1 MKNDKDNA
9 TLYAELKAERFMTDQ
24 ISLLH
29 EAEDLADGINFML
42 KSIGEF
48 TDADRAYVFETSEN
62 HTSTNTYEWCAAGV
76 TPQIRNL
83 HDIPFESMPKWI
95 EVFLHGENILIED
108 LEAYRESM
116 PLEYELLKVQNV
128 STLIAFP
135 ISVHEKLIG
144 FVGVDNPDME
154 KSSLIHRLLS
164 LLGKYVGTM
173 IKDHKNEQMRLEVVA
188 SKSRLDYQL
197 EMDEILRGAQIGI
210 WTLEM
215 DGVKAPRL
223 HPNPTMCTLLGVS
236 QEMSPEEVYQFW
248 YHRIPPKYV
257 TPVLDY
263 IQKVIH
269 ESYSEI
275 TYPWNHPLLGQIWIR
290 CGGILYPDYQ
300 GNGICIRGYHQD
312 VTRNIENERKYQ
324 NLTAATSQIY
334 HAIYHIDL
342 IQDRI
347 EKLAGANQNYT
358 PTGVVTSATAQLN
371 DILEKMVAPSHH
383 EIMQYFFDLT
393 TVNDRL
399 HGKLF
404 ISREYPSPQGIWRRA
419 TFIVQNRDTDDDVT
433 EILYV
438 TQIIDDYKQKELA
451 YQQELVKAVESANQA
466 NTAKT
471 DFLNRMSHDIRTPL
485 NGILGML
492 DIAQKNET
500 NPKALLECHEKMRT
514 AAFHLKALVNDV
526 LDMQRMETDRFFLE
540 QIPFDIREIL
550 DNCWSMLE
558 AQASRLDITLEK
570 IKPGSLKYPYLIGSP
585 LHIRQ
590 IFMNLLSNAIKYNK
604 VGGKIDTYAKE
615 ISFDGITVWYE
626 FKIKDS
632 GIGMSEKFV
641 KEELFDI
648 FTQEQ
653 TDARTHYKGSGLG
666 MSIVKQLIK
675 AMHGTIEVKSTF
687 GEGTT
692 FVFQLPFKI
701 SEQSGTKI
709 EEKYSFN
716 AEKAAGKMYTDTQE
730 RESSVSSNGEESA
743 QNNLNGI
750 NILLVEDNDLNME
763 IAEFYLS
770 DRGAMI
776 EKAWNGQEALD
787 KFTSSAPNTYD
798 IILMDI
804 MMPVMDGLETCRKI
818 RTSNHPE
825 GKNIPIIAM
834 TAQVS
839 QECMDK
845 CQLAGMNGH
854 LTKPVTSEKLI
865 KTIMEF
871 TI

>member
-1 MKNDKDNA
+1 MNNDKDNA
-9 TLYAELKAERFMTDQ
+9 TLYAELEAERFMTDQ

-42 KSIGEF
+42 KSLGEF

-154 KSSLIHRLLS
+154 KSNLLHRLLS

-173 IKDHKNEQMRLEVVA
+173 IKDHKNEQMRLEVVV

-248 YHRIPPKYV
+248 YHRLPPKYV

-558 AQASRLDITLEK
+558 AQASRLDITLKK

-604 VGGKIDTYAKE
+604 PGGSISIHAKIIRQVHQNVIYKFIISDT
-615 ISFDGITVWYE
+615 
-626 FKIKDS
+626 
-632 GIGMSEKFV
+632 GIGISPEFQKH
-641 KEELFDI
+641 I
-648 FTQEQ
+648 FEPFAQED
-653 TDARTHYKGSGLG
+653 TGARTIYKGTGLG
-666 MSIVKQLIK
+666 MAIVHRLVQE
-675 AMHGTIEVKSTF
+675 MGGTIQLKSEKNVGSTF
-687 GEGTT
+687 TLI
-692 FVFQLPFKI
+692 LPFTI
-701 SEQSGTKI
+701 DEHQPSAS
-709 EEKYSFN
+709 
-716 AEKAAGKMYTDTQE
+716 AETATDTP
-730 RESSVSSNGEESA
+730 A
-743 QNNLNGI
+743 DLTDLH
-750 NILLVEDNDLNME
+750 ILVVEDNELNLE
-763 IAEFYLS
+763 IAVFSLEAAGLNVSTAINGLEAVRLF
-770 DRGAMI
+770 
-776 EKAWNGQEALD
+776 EKSKPYE
-787 KFTSSAPNTYD
+787 YD

-804 MMPVMDGLETCRKI
+804 MMPVMNGLDAAKAI
-818 RTSNHPE
+818 RGLSRPDATTV
-825 GKNIPIIAM
+825 PIIALS
-834 TAQVS
+834 ANAFAEDIQKS
-839 QECMDK
+839 KNAGINEHLAKPLEMDK
-845 CQLAGMNGH
+845 VLKVIASYC
-854 LTKPVTSEKLI
+854 K
-865 KTIMEF
+865 
-871 TI
+871 

>member
-1 MKNDKDNA
+1 MNNDKDNA
-9 TLYAELKAERFMTDQ
+9 TLYAELEAERFMTDQ

-154 KSSLIHRLLS
+154 KSNLLHRLLS

-248 YHRIPPKYV
+248 YHRLPPKYV

-358 PTGVVTSATAQLN
+358 PTGVVTSATAHLN

-558 AQASRLDITLEK
+558 AQASRLDITLKK

-604 VGGKIDTYAKE
+604 PGGSISVHAKIIRQVHQNVIYKFIISDT
-615 ISFDGITVWYE
+615 
-626 FKIKDS
+626 
-632 GIGMSEKFV
+632 GIGISPEFQKH
-641 KEELFDI
+641 I
-648 FTQEQ
+648 FEPFAQED
-653 TDARTHYKGSGLG
+653 TGARTIYKGTGLG
-666 MSIVKQLIK
+666 MAIVHRLVQE
-675 AMHGTIEVKSTF
+675 MGGTIQLKSEKNVGSTF
-687 GEGTT
+687 TLI
-692 FVFQLPFKI
+692 LPFTI
-701 SEQSGTKI
+701 DEHQPSAS
-709 EEKYSFN
+709 
-716 AEKAAGKMYTDTQE
+716 AETATDTP
-730 RESSVSSNGEESA
+730 A
-743 QNNLNGI
+743 DLTDLH
-750 NILLVEDNDLNME
+750 ILVVEDNELNLE
-763 IAEFYLS
+763 IAVFSLEAAGLNVSTAINGLEAVRLF
-770 DRGAMI
+770 
-776 EKAWNGQEALD
+776 EKSKPYE
-787 KFTSSAPNTYD
+787 YD

-804 MMPVMDGLETCRKI
+804 MMPVMNGLDAAKAI
-818 RTSNHPE
+818 RGLSRPDATTV
-825 GKNIPIIAM
+825 PIIALS
-834 TAQVS
+834 ANAFAEDIQKS
-839 QECMDK
+839 KNAGINEHLAKPLEMDK
-845 CQLAGMNGH
+845 VLKVIASYC
-854 LTKPVTSEKLI
+854 K
-865 KTIMEF
+865 
-871 TI
+871 

>member
-1 MKNDKDNA
+1 MNNDKDNA
-9 TLYAELKAERFMTDQ
+9 TLYAELEAERFMTDQ

-42 KSIGEF
+42 KSLGEF

-154 KSSLIHRLLS
+154 KSNLLHRLLS

-248 YHRIPPKYV
+248 YHRLPPKYV

-558 AQASRLDITLEK
+558 AQASRLDITLKK

-604 VGGKIDTYAKE
+604 PGGSISIHAKIIRQVHQNVIYKFIISDT
-615 ISFDGITVWYE
+615 
-626 FKIKDS
+626 
-632 GIGMSEKFV
+632 GIGISPEFQKH
-641 KEELFDI
+641 I
-648 FTQEQ
+648 FEPFAQED
-653 TDARTHYKGSGLG
+653 TGARTIYKGTGLG
-666 MSIVKQLIK
+666 MAIVHRLVQE
-675 AMHGTIEVKSTF
+675 MGGTIQLKSEKNVGSTF
-687 GEGTT
+687 TLI
-692 FVFQLPFKI
+692 LPFTI
-701 SEQSGTKI
+701 DEHQPSAS
-709 EEKYSFN
+709 
-716 AEKAAGKMYTDTQE
+716 AETATDTP
-730 RESSVSSNGEESA
+730 A
-743 QNNLNGI
+743 DLTDLH
-750 NILLVEDNDLNME
+750 ILVVEDNELNLE
-763 IAEFYLS
+763 IAVFSLEAAGLNISTAINGLEAVRLF
-770 DRGAMI
+770 
-776 EKAWNGQEALD
+776 EKSKPYE
-787 KFTSSAPNTYD
+787 YD

-804 MMPVMDGLETCRKI
+804 MMPVMNGLDAAKAI
-818 RTSNHPE
+818 RGLSRPDAPTV
-825 GKNIPIIAM
+825 PIIALS
-834 TAQVS
+834 ANAFAEDIQKS
-839 QECMDK
+839 KNAGINEHLAKPLEMDK
-845 CQLAGMNGH
+845 VLKVIASYC
-854 LTKPVTSEKLI
+854 K
-865 KTIMEF
+865 
-871 TI
+871 

>member
-1 MKNDKDNA
+1 MNNDKDNA

-42 KSIGEF
+42 KSLGEF

-154 KSSLIHRLLS
+154 KSNLLHRLLS

-210 WTLEM
+210 WTLEL
-215 DGVKAPRL
+215 DGDKTPLL

-248 YHRIPPKYV
+248 YHRIPPKYI

-500 NPKALLECHEKMRT
+500 NPKALLKCHEKMRT

-558 AQASRLDITLEK
+558 AQASRLDITLKK
-570 IKPGSLKYPYLIGSP
+570 IKPDSLKYPYLIGSP

-604 VGGKIDTYAKE
+604 PGGSISVHAKIIRQVHQNVIYKFIISDT
-615 ISFDGITVWYE
+615 
-626 FKIKDS
+626 
-632 GIGMSEKFV
+632 GIGISPEFQKH
-641 KEELFDI
+641 I
-648 FTQEQ
+648 FEPFAQED
-653 TDARTHYKGSGLG
+653 TGARTIYKGTGLG
-666 MSIVKQLIK
+666 MAIVHRLVQE
-675 AMHGTIEVKSTF
+675 MGGTIQLKSEKNVGSTF
-687 GEGTT
+687 TLI
-692 FVFQLPFKI
+692 LPFTI
-701 SEQSGTKI
+701 DEHQPSAS
-709 EEKYSFN
+709 
-716 AEKAAGKMYTDTQE
+716 AEIATDTP
-730 RESSVSSNGEESA
+730 A
-743 QNNLNGI
+743 DLTDLH
-750 NILLVEDNDLNME
+750 ILVVEDNELNLE
-763 IAEFYLS
+763 IAVFSLEAAGLNVSTAINGLEAVRLF
-770 DRGAMI
+770 
-776 EKAWNGQEALD
+776 EKSKPYE
-787 KFTSSAPNTYD
+787 YD

-804 MMPVMDGLETCRKI
+804 MMPVMNGLDAAKAI
-818 RTSNHPE
+818 RGLSRPDATTV
-825 GKNIPIIAM
+825 PIIALS
-834 TAQVS
+834 ANAFAEDIQKS
-839 QECMDK
+839 KNAGINEHLAKPLEMDK
-845 CQLAGMNGH
+845 VLKVIASYC
-854 LTKPVTSEKLI
+854 K
-865 KTIMEF
+865 
-871 TI
+871 

>member
-1 MKNDKDNA
+1 MNNDKDNA
-9 TLYAELKAERFMTDQ
+9 TLYAELEAERFMTDQ

-42 KSIGEF
+42 KSLGEF

-154 KSSLIHRLLS
+154 KSNLLHRLLS

-248 YHRIPPKYV
+248 YHRIPPKYI

-312 VTRNIENERKYQ
+312 VTRNIENKRKYQ

-558 AQASRLDITLEK
+558 AQASRLDITLKK

-604 VGGKIDTYAKE
+604 PGGSISIHAKIIRQVHQNVIYKFIISDT
-615 ISFDGITVWYE
+615 
-626 FKIKDS
+626 
-632 GIGMSEKFV
+632 GIGISPEFQKH
-641 KEELFDI
+641 I
-648 FTQEQ
+648 FEPFAQED
-653 TDARTHYKGSGLG
+653 TGARTIYKGTGLG
-666 MSIVKQLIK
+666 MAIVHRLVQE
-675 AMHGTIEVKSTF
+675 MGGTIQLKSEKNVGSTF
-687 GEGTT
+687 TLI
-692 FVFQLPFKI
+692 LPFTI
-701 SEQSGTKI
+701 DEHQPSAS
-709 EEKYSFN
+709 
-716 AEKAAGKMYTDTQE
+716 AETDTDTP
-730 RESSVSSNGEESA
+730 A
-743 QNNLNGI
+743 DLTDLH
-750 NILLVEDNDLNME
+750 ILVVEDNELNLE
-763 IAEFYLS
+763 IAVFSLEAAGLNVSTAINGLEAVRLF
-770 DRGAMI
+770 
-776 EKAWNGQEALD
+776 EKSKPYE
-787 KFTSSAPNTYD
+787 YD

-804 MMPVMDGLETCRKI
+804 MMPVMNGLDAAKAI
-818 RTSNHPE
+818 RGLSRPDATTV
-825 GKNIPIIAM
+825 PIIALS
-834 TAQVS
+834 ANAFAEDIQKS
-839 QECMDK
+839 KNAGINEHLAKPLEMDK
-845 CQLAGMNGH
+845 MLKVIASYC
-854 LTKPVTSEKLI
+854 K
-865 KTIMEF
+865 
-871 TI
+871 

>member
-1 MKNDKDNA
+1 MNNDKDNA
-9 TLYAELKAERFMTDQ
+9 TLYAELEAERFMTDQ

-42 KSIGEF
+42 KSLGEF

-154 KSSLIHRLLS
+154 KSNLLHRLLS

-248 YHRIPPKYV
+248 YHRLPPKYV

-371 DILEKMVAPSHH
+371 DILEKLVAPSHH

-451 YQQELVKAVESANQA
+451 YQQELVKAVKSANQA

-604 VGGKIDTYAKE
+604 PGGSISIHAKIIRQVHQNVIYKFIISDT
-615 ISFDGITVWYE
+615 
-626 FKIKDS
+626 
-632 GIGMSEKFV
+632 GIGISPEFQKH
-641 KEELFDI
+641 I
-648 FTQEQ
+648 FEPFAQED
-653 TDARTHYKGSGLG
+653 TGARTIYKGTGLG
-666 MSIVKQLIK
+666 MAIVHRLVQE
-675 AMHGTIEVKSTF
+675 MGGTIQLKSEKNVGSTF
-687 GEGTT
+687 TLI
-692 FVFQLPFKI
+692 LPFTI
-701 SEQSGTKI
+701 DEHQPSAS
-709 EEKYSFN
+709 
-716 AEKAAGKMYTDTQE
+716 AETATDTP
-730 RESSVSSNGEESA
+730 A
-743 QNNLNGI
+743 DLTDLH
-750 NILLVEDNDLNME
+750 ILVVEDNELNLE
-763 IAEFYLS
+763 IAVFSLEAAGLNISTAINGLEAVRLF
-770 DRGAMI
+770 
-776 EKAWNGQEALD
+776 EKSKPYE
-787 KFTSSAPNTYD
+787 YD

-804 MMPVMDGLETCRKI
+804 MMPVMNGLDAAKAI
-818 RTSNHPE
+818 RGLSRPDATTV
-825 GKNIPIIAM
+825 PIIALS
-834 TAQVS
+834 ANAFAEDIQKS
-839 QECMDK
+839 KNAGINEHLAKPLEMDK
-845 CQLAGMNGH
+845 VLKVIASYC
-854 LTKPVTSEKLI
+854 K
-865 KTIMEF
+865 
-871 TI
+871 

>member
-1 MKNDKDNA
+1 MNNDKDNA
-9 TLYAELKAERFMTDQ
+9 TLYAELEAERFMTDQ

-42 KSIGEF
+42 KSLGEF

-154 KSSLIHRLLS
+154 KSNLLHRLLS

-248 YHRIPPKYV
+248 YHRLPPKYV

-371 DILEKMVAPSHH
+371 DILEKLVAPSHH

-451 YQQELVKAVESANQA
+451 YQQELVKAVKSANQA

-558 AQASRLDITLEK
+558 AQASRLDITLKK

-604 VGGKIDTYAKE
+604 PGGSISVHAKIIRQVHQNVIYKFIISDT
-615 ISFDGITVWYE
+615 
-626 FKIKDS
+626 
-632 GIGMSEKFV
+632 GIGISPEFQKH
-641 KEELFDI
+641 I
-648 FTQEQ
+648 FEPFAQED
-653 TDARTHYKGSGLG
+653 TGARTIYKGTGLG
-666 MSIVKQLIK
+666 MAIVHRLVQE
-675 AMHGTIEVKSTF
+675 MGGTIQLKSEKNVGSTF
-687 GEGTT
+687 TLI
-692 FVFQLPFKI
+692 LPFTI
-701 SEQSGTKI
+701 DEHQPSAS
-709 EEKYSFN
+709 
-716 AEKAAGKMYTDTQE
+716 AETATDTP
-730 RESSVSSNGEESA
+730 A
-743 QNNLNGI
+743 DLTDLH
-750 NILLVEDNDLNME
+750 ILVVEDNELNLE
-763 IAEFYLS
+763 IAVFSLEAAGLNISTAINGLEAVRLF
-770 DRGAMI
+770 
-776 EKAWNGQEALD
+776 EKSKPYE
-787 KFTSSAPNTYD
+787 YD

-804 MMPVMDGLETCRKI
+804 MMPVMNGLDAAKAI
-818 RTSNHPE
+818 RGLSRPDAPTV
-825 GKNIPIIAM
+825 PIIALS
-834 TAQVS
+834 ANAFAEDIQKS
-839 QECMDK
+839 KNAGINEHLAKPLEMDK
-845 CQLAGMNGH
+845 VLKVIASYC
-854 LTKPVTSEKLI
+854 K
-865 KTIMEF
+865 
-871 TI
+871 

>member
-1 MKNDKDNA
+1 MNNDKDNA

-42 KSIGEF
+42 KSLGEF

-154 KSSLIHRLLS
+154 KSNLLHRLLS

-210 WTLEM
+210 WTLEL
-215 DGVKAPRL
+215 DGDKTPLL

-248 YHRIPPKYV
+248 YHRLPPKYV

-558 AQASRLDITLEK
+558 AQASRLDITLKK

-604 VGGKIDTYAKE
+604 PGGSISVHAKIIRQVHQNVIYKFIISDT
-615 ISFDGITVWYE
+615 
-626 FKIKDS
+626 
-632 GIGMSEKFV
+632 GIGISPEFQKH
-641 KEELFDI
+641 I
-648 FTQEQ
+648 FEPFAQED
-653 TDARTHYKGSGLG
+653 TGARTIYKGTGLG
-666 MSIVKQLIK
+666 MAIVHRLVQE
-675 AMHGTIEVKSTF
+675 MGGTIQLKSEKNVGSTF
-687 GEGTT
+687 TLI
-692 FVFQLPFKI
+692 LPFTI
-701 SEQSGTKI
+701 DEHQPSAS
-709 EEKYSFN
+709 
-716 AEKAAGKMYTDTQE
+716 AETATDTP
-730 RESSVSSNGEESA
+730 A
-743 QNNLNGI
+743 DLTDLH
-750 NILLVEDNDLNME
+750 ILVVEDNELNLE
-763 IAEFYLS
+763 IAVFSLETAGLNVSTAINGLEAVRLF
-770 DRGAMI
+770 
-776 EKAWNGQEALD
+776 EKSKPYE
-787 KFTSSAPNTYD
+787 YD

-804 MMPVMDGLETCRKI
+804 MMPVMNGLDTAKAI
-818 RTSNHPE
+818 RGLSRPDAPTV
-825 GKNIPIIAM
+825 PIIALS
-834 TAQVS
+834 ANAFAEDIQKS
-839 QECMDK
+839 KNAGINEHLAKPLEMDK
-845 CQLAGMNGH
+845 VLKVIASYC
-854 LTKPVTSEKLI
+854 K
-865 KTIMEF
+865 
-871 TI
+871 

>member
-1 MKNDKDNA
+1 MNNDKDNA
-9 TLYAELKAERFMTDQ
+9 TLYAELEAERFMTDQ

-42 KSIGEF
+42 KSLGEF

-154 KSSLIHRLLS
+154 KSNLLHRLLS

-500 NPKALLECHEKMRT
+500 NPKALLECHKKMRT

-558 AQASRLDITLEK
+558 AQASRLDITLKK

-604 VGGKIDTYAKE
+604 PGGSISVHAKIIRQVHQNVIYKFIISDT
-615 ISFDGITVWYE
+615 
-626 FKIKDS
+626 
-632 GIGMSEKFV
+632 GIGISPEFQKH
-641 KEELFDI
+641 I
-648 FTQEQ
+648 FEPFAQED
-653 TDARTHYKGSGLG
+653 TGARTIYKGTGLG
-666 MSIVKQLIK
+666 MAIVHRLVQE
-675 AMHGTIEVKSTF
+675 MGGTIQLKSEKNVGSTF
-687 GEGTT
+687 TLI
-692 FVFQLPFKI
+692 LPFTI
-701 SEQSGTKI
+701 DEHQPSAS
-709 EEKYSFN
+709 
-716 AEKAAGKMYTDTQE
+716 AETATDTP
-730 RESSVSSNGEESA
+730 A
-743 QNNLNGI
+743 DLTDLH
-750 NILLVEDNDLNME
+750 ILVVEDNELNLE
-763 IAEFYLS
+763 IAVFSLEAAGLNVSTAINGLEAVRLF
-770 DRGAMI
+770 
-776 EKAWNGQEALD
+776 EKSKPYE
-787 KFTSSAPNTYD
+787 YD

-804 MMPVMDGLETCRKI
+804 MMPVMNGLDAAKAI
-818 RTSNHPE
+818 RGLSRPDATTV
-825 GKNIPIIAM
+825 PIIALS
-834 TAQVS
+834 ANAFAEDIQKS
-839 QECMDK
+839 KNAGINEHLAKPLEMDK
-845 CQLAGMNGH
+845 VLKVIASYC
-854 LTKPVTSEKLI
+854 K
-865 KTIMEF
+865 
-871 TI
+871 

>member
-1 MKNDKDNA
+1 MNNDKDNA
-9 TLYAELKAERFMTDQ
+9 TLYAELEAERFMTDQ

-42 KSIGEF
+42 KSLGEF

-144 FVGVDNPDME
+144 FVGVDNQDME
-154 KSSLIHRLLS
+154 KSNLLHRLLS

-248 YHRIPPKYV
+248 YHRLPPKYV

-371 DILEKMVAPSHH
+371 DILEKLVAPSHH

-558 AQASRLDITLEK
+558 AQASRLDITLKK

-604 VGGKIDTYAKE
+604 PGGSISVHAKIIRQVHQNVIYKFIISDT
-615 ISFDGITVWYE
+615 
-626 FKIKDS
+626 
-632 GIGMSEKFV
+632 GIGISPEFQKH
-641 KEELFDI
+641 I
-648 FTQEQ
+648 FEPFAQED
-653 TDARTHYKGSGLG
+653 TGARTIYKGTGLG
-666 MSIVKQLIK
+666 MAIVHRLVQE
-675 AMHGTIEVKSTF
+675 MGGTIQLKSEKNVGSTF
-687 GEGTT
+687 TLI
-692 FVFQLPFKI
+692 LPFTI
-701 SEQSGTKI
+701 DEHQPSAS
-709 EEKYSFN
+709 
-716 AEKAAGKMYTDTQE
+716 AETATDTP
-730 RESSVSSNGEESA
+730 A
-743 QNNLNGI
+743 DLTDLH
-750 NILLVEDNDLNME
+750 ILVVEDNELNLE
-763 IAEFYLS
+763 IAVFSLEAAGLNVSTAINGLEAVRLF
-770 DRGAMI
+770 
-776 EKAWNGQEALD
+776 EKSKPYE
-787 KFTSSAPNTYD
+787 YD

-804 MMPVMDGLETCRKI
+804 MMPVMNGLDAAKAI
-818 RTSNHPE
+818 RGLSRPDATTV
-825 GKNIPIIAM
+825 PIIALS
-834 TAQVS
+834 ANAFAEDIQKS
-839 QECMDK
+839 KNAGINEHLAKPLEMDK
-845 CQLAGMNGH
+845 VLKVIASYC
-854 LTKPVTSEKLI
+854 K
-865 KTIMEF
+865 
-871 TI
+871 

>member
-1 MKNDKDNA
+1 MNNDKDNA

-154 KSSLIHRLLS
+154 KSNLLHRLLS

-223 HPNPTMCTLLGVS
+223 HPNPTMCTLLGLS

-248 YHRIPPKYV
+248 YHRLPPKYV

-558 AQASRLDITLEK
+558 AQASRLDITLKK

-604 VGGKIDTYAKE
+604 PGGSISIHAKIIRQVHQNVIYKFIISDT
-615 ISFDGITVWYE
+615 
-626 FKIKDS
+626 
-632 GIGMSEKFV
+632 GIGISPEFQKH
-641 KEELFDI
+641 I
-648 FTQEQ
+648 FEPFAQED
-653 TDARTHYKGSGLG
+653 TGARTIYKGTGLG
-666 MSIVKQLIK
+666 MAIVHRLVQE
-675 AMHGTIEVKSTF
+675 MGGTIQLKSEKNVGSTF
-687 GEGTT
+687 TLI
-692 FVFQLPFKI
+692 LPFTI
-701 SEQSGTKI
+701 DEHQPSAS
-709 EEKYSFN
+709 
-716 AEKAAGKMYTDTQE
+716 AETATDTP
-730 RESSVSSNGEESA
+730 A
-743 QNNLNGI
+743 DLTDLH
-750 NILLVEDNDLNME
+750 ILVVEDNELNLE
-763 IAEFYLS
+763 IAVFSLEAAGLNVSTAINGLEAVRLF
-770 DRGAMI
+770 
-776 EKAWNGQEALD
+776 EKSKPYE
-787 KFTSSAPNTYD
+787 YD

-804 MMPVMDGLETCRKI
+804 MMPVMNGLDAAKAI
-818 RTSNHPE
+818 RGLSRPDAPTV
-825 GKNIPIIAM
+825 PIIALS
-834 TAQVS
+834 ANAFAEDIQKS
-839 QECMDK
+839 KNAGINEHLAKPLEMDK
-845 CQLAGMNGH
+845 VLKVIASYC
-854 LTKPVTSEKLI
+854 K
-865 KTIMEF
+865 
-871 TI
+871 

>member
-1 MKNDKDNA
+1 MNNDKDNA
-9 TLYAELKAERFMTDQ
+9 TLYAELEAERFMTDQ

-29 EAEDLADGINFML
+29 EAEDLTDGINFML
-42 KSIGEF
+42 KSLGEF

-154 KSSLIHRLLS
+154 KSNLLHRLLS

-248 YHRIPPKYV
+248 YHRLPPKYV

-263 IQKVIH
+263 VQKVIH

-471 DFLNRMSHDIRTPL
+471 DFLSRMSHDIRTPL

-558 AQASRLDITLEK
+558 AQASRLDITLKK

-604 VGGKIDTYAKE
+604 PGGSISVHAKIIRQVHQNVIYKFIISDT
-615 ISFDGITVWYE
+615 
-626 FKIKDS
+626 
-632 GIGMSEKFV
+632 GIGISPEFQKH
-641 KEELFDI
+641 I
-648 FTQEQ
+648 FEPFAQED
-653 TDARTHYKGSGLG
+653 TGARTIYKGTGLG
-666 MSIVKQLIK
+666 MAIVHRLVQE
-675 AMHGTIEVKSTF
+675 MGGTIQLKSEKNVGSTF
-687 GEGTT
+687 TLI
-692 FVFQLPFKI
+692 LPFTI
-701 SEQSGTKI
+701 DEHQPSAS
-709 EEKYSFN
+709 
-716 AEKAAGKMYTDTQE
+716 AETATDTP
-730 RESSVSSNGEESA
+730 A
-743 QNNLNGI
+743 DLTDLH
-750 NILLVEDNDLNME
+750 ILVVEDNELNLE
-763 IAEFYLS
+763 IAVFSLEAAGLNVSTAINGLEAVRLF
-770 DRGAMI
+770 
-776 EKAWNGQEALD
+776 EKSKPCE
-787 KFTSSAPNTYD
+787 YD

-804 MMPVMDGLETCRKI
+804 MMPVMNGLDAAKAI
-818 RTSNHPE
+818 RGLSRPDATTV
-825 GKNIPIIAM
+825 PIIALS
-834 TAQVS
+834 ANAFAEDIQKS
-839 QECMDK
+839 KNAGINEHLAKPLEMDK
-845 CQLAGMNGH
+845 VLKVIASYC
-854 LTKPVTSEKLI
+854 K
-865 KTIMEF
+865 
-871 TI
+871 

>member
-1 MKNDKDNA
+1 MNNDKDNA

-42 KSIGEF
+42 KSLGEF

-154 KSSLIHRLLS
+154 KSNLIHRLLS

-604 VGGKIDTYAKE
+604 PGGSISVHAKIIRQVHQNVIYKFIISDT
-615 ISFDGITVWYE
+615 
-626 FKIKDS
+626 
-632 GIGMSEKFV
+632 GIGISPEFQKH
-641 KEELFDI
+641 I
-648 FTQEQ
+648 FEPFAQED
-653 TDARTHYKGSGLG
+653 TGTRTIYKGTGLG
-666 MSIVKQLIK
+666 MAIVHRLVQE
-675 AMHGTIEVKSTF
+675 MGGTIQLKSEKNVGSTF
-687 GEGTT
+687 TLI
-692 FVFQLPFKI
+692 LPFTI
-701 SEQSGTKI
+701 DEHQPSAS
-709 EEKYSFN
+709 
-716 AEKAAGKMYTDTQE
+716 AETATDTP
-730 RESSVSSNGEESA
+730 A
-743 QNNLNGI
+743 DLTDLH
-750 NILLVEDNDLNME
+750 ILVVEDNELNLE
-763 IAEFYLS
+763 IAVLS
-770 DRGAMI
+770 LEAAGLNVSTAINGLKAVRLF
-776 EKAWNGQEALD
+776 EKSKPYE
-787 KFTSSAPNTYD
+787 YD

-804 MMPVMDGLETCRKI
+804 MMPVMNGLDAAKAI
-818 RTSNHPE
+818 RGLSRPDATTV
-825 GKNIPIIAM
+825 PIIALS
-834 TAQVS
+834 ANAFAEDIQKS
-839 QECMDK
+839 KNAGINEHLAKPLEMDK
-845 CQLAGMNGH
+845 VLKVIASYC
-854 LTKPVTSEKLI
+854 K
-865 KTIMEF
+865 
-871 TI
+871 

>member
-1 MKNDKDNA
+1 MNINKDIA
-9 TLYAELKAERFMTDQ
+9 TLYAELEAERFMTDQ

-154 KSSLIHRLLS
+154 KSNLIHRLLS

-604 VGGKIDTYAKE
+604 PGGSISVHAKIIRQVHQNVIYKFIISDT
-615 ISFDGITVWYE
+615 
-626 FKIKDS
+626 
-632 GIGMSEKFV
+632 GIGISPEFQKH
-641 KEELFDI
+641 I
-648 FTQEQ
+648 FEPFAQED
-653 TDARTHYKGSGLG
+653 TGTRTIYKGTGLG
-666 MSIVKQLIK
+666 MAIVHRLVQE
-675 AMHGTIEVKSTF
+675 MGGTIQLKSEKNVGSTF
-687 GEGTT
+687 TLI
-692 FVFQLPFKI
+692 LPFTI
-701 SEQSGTKI
+701 DEHQPSAS
-709 EEKYSFN
+709 
-716 AEKAAGKMYTDTQE
+716 AETATDTP
-730 RESSVSSNGEESA
+730 A
-743 QNNLNGI
+743 DLTDLH
-750 NILLVEDNDLNME
+750 ILVVEDNELNLE
-763 IAEFYLS
+763 IAVFSLEAAGLNVSTAINGLKAVRLF
-770 DRGAMI
+770 
-776 EKAWNGQEALD
+776 EKSKPYE
-787 KFTSSAPNTYD
+787 YD

-804 MMPVMDGLETCRKI
+804 MMPVMNGLDAAKAI
-818 RTSNHPE
+818 RGLSRPDATTV
-825 GKNIPIIAM
+825 PIIALS
-834 TAQVS
+834 ANAFAEDIQKS
-839 QECMDK
+839 KNAGINEHLAKPLEMDK
-845 CQLAGMNGH
+845 VLKVIASYC
-854 LTKPVTSEKLI
+854 K
-865 KTIMEF
+865 
-871 TI
+871 

>member
-1 MKNDKDNA
+1 MNNDKDNA
-9 TLYAELKAERFMTDQ
+9 TLYAELEAERFMTDQ

-42 KSIGEF
+42 KSLGEF

-83 HDIPFESMPKWI
+83 HDIPFESIPKWI

-154 KSSLIHRLLS
+154 KSNLLHRLLS

-248 YHRIPPKYV
+248 YHRLPPKYV

-269 ESYSEI
+269 KSYSEI

-558 AQASRLDITLEK
+558 AQASRLDITLKK

-604 VGGKIDTYAKE
+604 PGGSISVHAKIIRQVHQNVIYKFIISDT
-615 ISFDGITVWYE
+615 
-626 FKIKDS
+626 
-632 GIGMSEKFV
+632 GIGISPEFQKH
-641 KEELFDI
+641 I
-648 FTQEQ
+648 FEPFAQED
-653 TDARTHYKGSGLG
+653 TGARTIYKGTGLG
-666 MSIVKQLIK
+666 MAIVHRLVQE
-675 AMHGTIEVKSTF
+675 MGGTIQLKSEKNVGSTF
-687 GEGTT
+687 TLI
-692 FVFQLPFKI
+692 LPFTI
-701 SEQSGTKI
+701 DEHQPSAS
-709 EEKYSFN
+709 
-716 AEKAAGKMYTDTQE
+716 AETATDTP
-730 RESSVSSNGEESA
+730 A
-743 QNNLNGI
+743 DLTDLH
-750 NILLVEDNDLNME
+750 ILVVEDNELNLE
-763 IAEFYLS
+763 IAVFSLEAAGLNVSTAINGLEAVRLF
-770 DRGAMI
+770 
-776 EKAWNGQEALD
+776 EKSKPYE
-787 KFTSSAPNTYD
+787 YD

-804 MMPVMDGLETCRKI
+804 MMPVMNGLDAAKAI
-818 RTSNHPE
+818 RGLSRPDATTV
-825 GKNIPIIAM
+825 PIIALS
-834 TAQVS
+834 ANAFAEDIQKS
-839 QECMDK
+839 KNAGINEHLAKPLEMDK
-845 CQLAGMNGH
+845 VLKVIASYC
-854 LTKPVTSEKLI
+854 K
-865 KTIMEF
+865 
-871 TI
+871 

>member
-1 MKNDKDNA
+1 MNNDKDNA

-95 EVFLHGENILIED
+95 KVFLHGENILIED

-300 GNGICIRGYHQD
+300 GNGICIRGYHQY

-471 DFLNRMSHDIRTPL
+471 DFLSRMSHDIRTPL

-604 VGGKIDTYAKE
+604 PGGSISIHAKIIRQVHQNVIYKFIISDT
-615 ISFDGITVWYE
+615 
-626 FKIKDS
+626 
-632 GIGMSEKFV
+632 GIGISPEFQKHIFEPFAQEDTGARTIYKGTGLDMAIVHRLVQEMGGTIQLKSEKNV
-641 KEELFDI
+641 
-648 FTQEQ
+648 
-653 TDARTHYKGSGLG
+653 G
-666 MSIVKQLIK
+666 
-675 AMHGTIEVKSTF
+675 STF
-687 GEGTT
+687 TLI
-692 FVFQLPFKI
+692 LPFTI
-701 SEQSGTKI
+701 DEHQPSAS
-709 EEKYSFN
+709 
-716 AEKAAGKMYTDTQE
+716 AETATDTP
-730 RESSVSSNGEESA
+730 A
-743 QNNLNGI
+743 DLTDLH
-750 NILLVEDNDLNME
+750 ILVVEDNELNLE
-763 IAEFYLS
+763 IAVFSLEAAGLNVSTAINGLEAVRLF
-770 DRGAMI
+770 
-776 EKAWNGQEALD
+776 EKSKPYE
-787 KFTSSAPNTYD
+787 YD

-804 MMPVMDGLETCRKI
+804 MMPVMNGLDAAKAIHGLSRPDAPTV
-818 RTSNHPE
+818 
-825 GKNIPIIAM
+825 PIIALS
-834 TAQVS
+834 ANAFAEDIQKS
-839 QECMDK
+839 KNAGINEHLAKPLEMDK
-845 CQLAGMNGH
+845 VLKVIASYC
-854 LTKPVTSEKLI
+854 K
-865 KTIMEF
+865 
-871 TI
+871 

>member
-1 MKNDKDNA
+1 MNNDKDNA
-9 TLYAELKAERFMTDQ
+9 TLYAELEAERFMTDQ

-29 EAEDLADGINFML
+29 EAEDLTDGINFML
-42 KSIGEF
+42 KSLGEF

-154 KSSLIHRLLS
+154 KSNLLHRLLS

-248 YHRIPPKYV
+248 YHRLPPKYV

-371 DILEKMVAPSHH
+371 DILEKLVAPSHH

-500 NPKALLECHEKMRT
+500 NPKTLLECHEKMRT

-558 AQASRLDITLEK
+558 AQASRLDITLKK

-604 VGGKIDTYAKE
+604 PGGSISVHAKIIRQVHQNVIYKFIISDT
-615 ISFDGITVWYE
+615 
-626 FKIKDS
+626 
-632 GIGMSEKFV
+632 GIGISPEFQKH
-641 KEELFDI
+641 I
-648 FTQEQ
+648 FEPFAQED
-653 TDARTHYKGSGLG
+653 TGARTIYKGTGLG
-666 MSIVKQLIK
+666 MAIVHRLVQE
-675 AMHGTIEVKSTF
+675 MGGTIQLKSEKNVGSTF
-687 GEGTT
+687 TLI
-692 FVFQLPFKI
+692 LPFTI
-701 SEQSGTKI
+701 DEHQPSAS
-709 EEKYSFN
+709 
-716 AEKAAGKMYTDTQE
+716 AETATDTP
-730 RESSVSSNGEESA
+730 A
-743 QNNLNGI
+743 DLTDLH
-750 NILLVEDNDLNME
+750 ILVVEDNELNLE
-763 IAEFYLS
+763 IAVFSLEAAGLNVSTAINGLEAVRLF
-770 DRGAMI
+770 
-776 EKAWNGQEALD
+776 EKSKPYE
-787 KFTSSAPNTYD
+787 YD

-804 MMPVMDGLETCRKI
+804 MMPVMNGLDAAKAI
-818 RTSNHPE
+818 RGLSRPDATTV
-825 GKNIPIIAM
+825 PIIALS
-834 TAQVS
+834 ANAFAEDIQKS
-839 QECMDK
+839 KNAGINEHLAKPLEMDK
-845 CQLAGMNGH
+845 VLKVIASYC
-854 LTKPVTSEKLI
+854 K
-865 KTIMEF
+865 
-871 TI
+871 

>member
-1 MKNDKDNA
+1 MNNDKDNA
-9 TLYAELKAERFMTDQ
+9 TLYAELEAERFMTDQ

-42 KSIGEF
+42 KSLGEF

-154 KSSLIHRLLS
+154 KSNLLHRLLS

-248 YHRIPPKYV
+248 YHRLPPKYV

-269 ESYSEI
+269 ESYLEI

-371 DILEKMVAPSHH
+371 DILEKLVAPSHH

-558 AQASRLDITLEK
+558 AQASRLDITLKK

-604 VGGKIDTYAKE
+604 PGGSISVHAKIIRQVHQNVIYKFIISDT
-615 ISFDGITVWYE
+615 
-626 FKIKDS
+626 
-632 GIGMSEKFV
+632 GIGISPEFQKH
-641 KEELFDI
+641 I
-648 FTQEQ
+648 FEPFAQED
-653 TDARTHYKGSGLG
+653 TGARTIYKGTGLG
-666 MSIVKQLIK
+666 MAIVHRLVQE
-675 AMHGTIEVKSTF
+675 MGGTIQLKSEKNVGSTF
-687 GEGTT
+687 TLI
-692 FVFQLPFKI
+692 LPFTI
-701 SEQSGTKI
+701 DEHQPSAS
-709 EEKYSFN
+709 
-716 AEKAAGKMYTDTQE
+716 AETATDTP
-730 RESSVSSNGEESA
+730 A
-743 QNNLNGI
+743 DLTDLH
-750 NILLVEDNDLNME
+750 ILVVEDNELNLE
-763 IAEFYLS
+763 IAVFSLEAAGLNVSTAINGLEAVRLF
-770 DRGAMI
+770 
-776 EKAWNGQEALD
+776 EKSKPYE
-787 KFTSSAPNTYD
+787 YD

-804 MMPVMDGLETCRKI
+804 MMPVMNGLDAAKAI
-818 RTSNHPE
+818 RGLSRPDATTV
-825 GKNIPIIAM
+825 PIIALS
-834 TAQVS
+834 ANAFAEDIQKS
-839 QECMDK
+839 KNAGINEHLAKPLEMDK
-845 CQLAGMNGH
+845 VLKVIASYC
-854 LTKPVTSEKLI
+854 K
-865 KTIMEF
+865 
-871 TI
+871 

>member
-1 MKNDKDNA
+1 MNNDKDNA
-9 TLYAELKAERFMTDQ
+9 TLYAELEAERFMTDQ

-29 EAEDLADGINFML
+29 EAEDLTDGINFML
-42 KSIGEF
+42 KSLGEF

-154 KSSLIHRLLS
+154 KSNLIHRLLS

-215 DGVKAPRL
+215 DDVKAPRL

-263 IQKVIH
+263 VQKVIH

-371 DILEKMVAPSHH
+371 DIIEKLVAPSHH

-471 DFLNRMSHDIRTPL
+471 DFLSRMSHDIRTPL

-500 NPKALLECHEKMRT
+500 NPKVLLECHEKMRT

-540 QIPFDIREIL
+540 QIPFDIHEIL

-558 AQASRLDITLEK
+558 AQASRLDITLKK

-604 VGGKIDTYAKE
+604 PGGSISVHAKIIRQVHQNVIYKFIISDT
-615 ISFDGITVWYE
+615 
-626 FKIKDS
+626 
-632 GIGMSEKFV
+632 GIGISPEFQKH
-641 KEELFDI
+641 I
-648 FTQEQ
+648 FEPFAQED
-653 TDARTHYKGSGLG
+653 TGARTIYKGTGLG
-666 MSIVKQLIK
+666 MAIVHRLVQE
-675 AMHGTIEVKSTF
+675 MGGTIQLKSEKNVGSTF
-687 GEGTT
+687 TLI
-692 FVFQLPFKI
+692 LPFTI
-701 SEQSGTKI
+701 DEHQPSAS
-709 EEKYSFN
+709 
-716 AEKAAGKMYTDTQE
+716 AETATDTP
-730 RESSVSSNGEESA
+730 A
-743 QNNLNGI
+743 DLTDLH
-750 NILLVEDNDLNME
+750 ILVVEDNELNLE
-763 IAEFYLS
+763 IAVFSLEAAGLNVSTAINGLEAVRLF
-770 DRGAMI
+770 
-776 EKAWNGQEALD
+776 EKSKPYE
-787 KFTSSAPNTYD
+787 YD

-804 MMPVMDGLETCRKI
+804 MMPVMNGLDAAKAI
-818 RTSNHPE
+818 RGLSRPDATTV
-825 GKNIPIIAM
+825 PIIALS
-834 TAQVS
+834 ANAFAEDIQKS
-839 QECMDK
+839 KNAGINEHLAKPLEMDK
-845 CQLAGMNGH
+845 VLKVIASYC
-854 LTKPVTSEKLI
+854 K
-865 KTIMEF
+865 
-871 TI
+871 

>member
-1 MKNDKDNA
+1 MNNDKDNA
-9 TLYAELKAERFMTDQ
+9 TLYAELEAERFMTDQ

-42 KSIGEF
+42 KSLGEF

-154 KSSLIHRLLS
+154 KSNLLHRLLS

-248 YHRIPPKYV
+248 YHRLPPKYV

-558 AQASRLDITLEK
+558 AQASRLDITLKK

-604 VGGKIDTYAKE
+604 PGGSISVHAKIIRQVHQNVIYKFIISDT
-615 ISFDGITVWYE
+615 
-626 FKIKDS
+626 
-632 GIGMSEKFV
+632 GIGISPEFQKH
-641 KEELFDI
+641 I
-648 FTQEQ
+648 FEPFAQED
-653 TDARTHYKGSGLG
+653 TGARTIYKGTGLG
-666 MSIVKQLIK
+666 MAIVHRLVQE
-675 AMHGTIEVKSTF
+675 MGGTIQLKSEKNVGSTF
-687 GEGTT
+687 TLI
-692 FVFQLPFKI
+692 LPFTI
-701 SEQSGTKI
+701 DEHQPSAS
-709 EEKYSFN
+709 
-716 AEKAAGKMYTDTQE
+716 AETATDTP
-730 RESSVSSNGEESA
+730 A
-743 QNNLNGI
+743 DLTDLH
-750 NILLVEDNDLNME
+750 ILVVEDNELNLE
-763 IAEFYLS
+763 IAVFSLEAAGLNVSTAINGLEAVRLF
-770 DRGAMI
+770 
-776 EKAWNGQEALD
+776 EKSKPYE
-787 KFTSSAPNTYD
+787 YD

-804 MMPVMDGLETCRKI
+804 MMPVMNGLDAAKAI
-818 RTSNHPE
+818 RGLSRPDAPTV
-825 GKNIPIIAM
+825 PIIALS
-834 TAQVS
+834 ANAFAEDIQKS
-839 QECMDK
+839 KNAGINEHLAKPLEMDK
-845 CQLAGMNGH
+845 VLKVIASYC
-854 LTKPVTSEKLI
+854 K
-865 KTIMEF
+865 
-871 TI
+871 

>member
-1 MKNDKDNA
+1 MNNDKDNA
-9 TLYAELKAERFMTDQ
+9 TLYAELEAERFMTDQ

-154 KSSLIHRLLS
+154 KSNLIHRLLS

-210 WTLEM
+210 WTLEL
-215 DGVKAPRL
+215 DGDKTPLL

-248 YHRIPPKYV
+248 YHRIPPKYI

-604 VGGKIDTYAKE
+604 PGGSISIHAKIIRQVHQNVIYKFIISDT
-615 ISFDGITVWYE
+615 
-626 FKIKDS
+626 
-632 GIGMSEKFV
+632 GIGISPEFQKH
-641 KEELFDI
+641 I
-648 FTQEQ
+648 FEPFAQED
-653 TDARTHYKGSGLG
+653 TGARTIYKGTGLG
-666 MSIVKQLIK
+666 MAIVHRLVQE
-675 AMHGTIEVKSTF
+675 MGGTIQLKSEKNVGSTF
-687 GEGTT
+687 TLI
-692 FVFQLPFKI
+692 LPFTI
-701 SEQSGTKI
+701 DEHQPSAS
-709 EEKYSFN
+709 
-716 AEKAAGKMYTDTQE
+716 AETATDTP
-730 RESSVSSNGEESA
+730 A
-743 QNNLNGI
+743 DLTDLH
-750 NILLVEDNDLNME
+750 ILVVEDNELNLE
-763 IAEFYLS
+763 IAVFSLEAAGLNVSTAINGLEAVRLF
-770 DRGAMI
+770 
-776 EKAWNGQEALD
+776 EKSKPYE
-787 KFTSSAPNTYD
+787 YD

-804 MMPVMDGLETCRKI
+804 MMPVMNGLDAAKAI
-818 RTSNHPE
+818 RGLSRPDAPTV
-825 GKNIPIIAM
+825 PIIALS
-834 TAQVS
+834 ANAFAEDIQKS
-839 QECMDK
+839 KNAGINEHLAKPLEMDK
-845 CQLAGMNGH
+845 VLKVIASYC
-854 LTKPVTSEKLI
+854 K
-865 KTIMEF
+865 
-871 TI
+871 

>member
-1 MKNDKDNA
+1 MNNDKDNA
-9 TLYAELKAERFMTDQ
+9 TLYAELEAERFMTDQ

-42 KSIGEF
+42 KSLGEF

-154 KSSLIHRLLS
+154 KSNLLHRLLS

-248 YHRIPPKYV
+248 YHRLPPKYV

-358 PTGVVTSATAQLN
+358 PTRVVTSATAQLN
-371 DILEKMVAPSHH
+371 DILEKLVAPSHH

-451 YQQELVKAVESANQA
+451 YQQELVKAVKSANQA

-558 AQASRLDITLEK
+558 AQASRLDITLKK

-604 VGGKIDTYAKE
+604 PGGSISVHAKIIGQVHQNVIYKFIISDT
-615 ISFDGITVWYE
+615 
-626 FKIKDS
+626 
-632 GIGMSEKFV
+632 GIGISPEFQKH
-641 KEELFDI
+641 I
-648 FTQEQ
+648 FEPFAQED
-653 TDARTHYKGSGLG
+653 TGARTIYKGTGLG
-666 MSIVKQLIK
+666 MAIVHRLVQE
-675 AMHGTIEVKSTF
+675 MGGTIQLKSEKNVGSTF
-687 GEGTT
+687 TLI
-692 FVFQLPFKI
+692 LPFTI
-701 SEQSGTKI
+701 DEHQPSAS
-709 EEKYSFN
+709 
-716 AEKAAGKMYTDTQE
+716 AETATDTP
-730 RESSVSSNGEESA
+730 A
-743 QNNLNGI
+743 DLTDLH
-750 NILLVEDNDLNME
+750 ILVVEDNELNLE
-763 IAEFYLS
+763 IAVFSLEAAGLNISTAINGLEAVRLF
-770 DRGAMI
+770 
-776 EKAWNGQEALD
+776 EKSKPYE
-787 KFTSSAPNTYD
+787 YD

-804 MMPVMDGLETCRKI
+804 MMPVMNGLDAAKAI
-818 RTSNHPE
+818 RGLSRPDAPTV
-825 GKNIPIIAM
+825 PIIALS
-834 TAQVS
+834 ANAFAEDIQKS
-839 QECMDK
+839 KNAGINEHLAKPLEMDK
-845 CQLAGMNGH
+845 VLKVIASYC
-854 LTKPVTSEKLI
+854 K
-865 KTIMEF
+865 
-871 TI
+871 

>member
-9 TLYAELKAERFMTDQ
+9 TLYAELEAERFMTDQ

-42 KSIGEF
+42 KSLGEF

-154 KSSLIHRLLS
+154 KSNLLHRLLS

-248 YHRIPPKYV
+248 YHRLPPKYV

-558 AQASRLDITLEK
+558 AQASRLDITLKK

-604 VGGKIDTYAKE
+604 PGGSISVHAKIIRQVHQNVIYKFIISDT
-615 ISFDGITVWYE
+615 
-626 FKIKDS
+626 
-632 GIGMSEKFV
+632 GIGISPEFQKH
-641 KEELFDI
+641 I
-648 FTQEQ
+648 FEPFAQED
-653 TDARTHYKGSGLG
+653 TGARTIYKGTGLG
-666 MSIVKQLIK
+666 MAIVHRLVQE
-675 AMHGTIEVKSTF
+675 MGGTIQLKSEKNVGSTF
-687 GEGTT
+687 TLI
-692 FVFQLPFKI
+692 LPFTI
-701 SEQSGTKI
+701 DEHQPSAS
-709 EEKYSFN
+709 
-716 AEKAAGKMYTDTQE
+716 AETATDTP
-730 RESSVSSNGEESA
+730 A
-743 QNNLNGI
+743 DLTDLH
-750 NILLVEDNDLNME
+750 ILVVEDNELNLE
-763 IAEFYLS
+763 IAVFSLEAAGLNVSTAINGLEAVQLF
-770 DRGAMI
+770 
-776 EKAWNGQEALD
+776 EKSKPYE
-787 KFTSSAPNTYD
+787 YD

-804 MMPVMDGLETCRKI
+804 MMPVMNGLDAAKAI
-818 RTSNHPE
+818 RGLSRPDAPTV
-825 GKNIPIIAM
+825 PIIALS
-834 TAQVS
+834 ANAFAEDIQKS
-839 QECMDK
+839 KNAGINEHLAKPLEMDK
-845 CQLAGMNGH
+845 VLKVIASYC
-854 LTKPVTSEKLI
+854 K
-865 KTIMEF
+865 
-871 TI
+871 

>member
-1 MKNDKDNA
+1 MNNDKDNA
-9 TLYAELKAERFMTDQ
+9 TLYAELEAERFMTDQ

-42 KSIGEF
+42 KSLGEF

-154 KSSLIHRLLS
+154 KSNLLHRLLS

-210 WTLEM
+210 WTLEL
-215 DGVKAPRL
+215 DGDKTPLL

-248 YHRIPPKYV
+248 YHRIPPKYI

-558 AQASRLDITLEK
+558 AQASRLDITLKK

-604 VGGKIDTYAKE
+604 PGGSISIHAKIIRQVHQNVIYKFIISDT
-615 ISFDGITVWYE
+615 
-626 FKIKDS
+626 
-632 GIGMSEKFV
+632 GIGISPEFQKHIFEPFAQEDTGARTIYKGTGLVMAIVHRLVQEMGGTIQLKSEKNV
-641 KEELFDI
+641 
-648 FTQEQ
+648 
-653 TDARTHYKGSGLG
+653 G
-666 MSIVKQLIK
+666 
-675 AMHGTIEVKSTF
+675 STF
-687 GEGTT
+687 TLI
-692 FVFQLPFKI
+692 LPFTI
-701 SEQSGTKI
+701 DEHQPSAS
-709 EEKYSFN
+709 
-716 AEKAAGKMYTDTQE
+716 AETATDTP
-730 RESSVSSNGEESA
+730 A
-743 QNNLNGI
+743 DLTDLH
-750 NILLVEDNDLNME
+750 ILVVEDNELNLE
-763 IAEFYLS
+763 IAVFSLEAAGLNVSTAINGLEAVRLF
-770 DRGAMI
+770 
-776 EKAWNGQEALD
+776 EKSKPYE
-787 KFTSSAPNTYD
+787 YD

-804 MMPVMDGLETCRKI
+804 MMPVMNGLDAAKAI
-818 RTSNHPE
+818 RGLSRPDATTV
-825 GKNIPIIAM
+825 PIIALS
-834 TAQVS
+834 ANAFAEDIQKS
-839 QECMDK
+839 KNAGINEHLAKPLEMDK
-845 CQLAGMNGH
+845 VLKVIASYC
-854 LTKPVTSEKLI
+854 K
-865 KTIMEF
+865 
-871 TI
+871 

>member
-1 MKNDKDNA
+1 MNNDKDNS

-42 KSIGEF
+42 KSLGEF

-154 KSSLIHRLLS
+154 KSNLLHRLLS

-248 YHRIPPKYV
+248 YHRLPPKYV

-358 PTGVVTSATAQLN
+358 PTGVVTSATAHLN

-471 DFLNRMSHDIRTPL
+471 DFLNRMSHDLRTPL

-558 AQASRLDITLEK
+558 AQASRLDITLKK

-604 VGGKIDTYAKE
+604 PGGSISVHAKIIRQVHQNVIYKFIISDT
-615 ISFDGITVWYE
+615 
-626 FKIKDS
+626 
-632 GIGMSEKFV
+632 GIGISPEFQKH
-641 KEELFDI
+641 I
-648 FTQEQ
+648 FEPFAQED
-653 TDARTHYKGSGLG
+653 TGARTIYKGTGLG
-666 MSIVKQLIK
+666 MAIVHRLVQE
-675 AMHGTIEVKSTF
+675 MGGTIQLKSEKNVGSTF
-687 GEGTT
+687 TLI
-692 FVFQLPFKI
+692 LPFTI
-701 SEQSGTKI
+701 DEHQPSAS
-709 EEKYSFN
+709 
-716 AEKAAGKMYTDTQE
+716 AETATDTP
-730 RESSVSSNGEESA
+730 A
-743 QNNLNGI
+743 DLTDLH
-750 NILLVEDNDLNME
+750 ILVVEDNELNLE
-763 IAEFYLS
+763 IAVFSLEAAGLNVSTAINGLEAVRLF
-770 DRGAMI
+770 
-776 EKAWNGQEALD
+776 EKSKPYE
-787 KFTSSAPNTYD
+787 YD

-804 MMPVMDGLETCRKI
+804 MMPVMNGLDAAKAI
-818 RTSNHPE
+818 RGLSRPDAPTV
-825 GKNIPIIAM
+825 PIIALS
-834 TAQVS
+834 ANAFAEDIQKS
-839 QECMDK
+839 KNAGINEHLAKPLEMDK
-845 CQLAGMNGH
+845 VLKVIASYC
-854 LTKPVTSEKLI
+854 K
-865 KTIMEF
+865 
-871 TI
+871 

>member
-1 MKNDKDNA
+1 MNNDKDNA

-154 KSSLIHRLLS
+154 KSNLLHRLLS

-248 YHRIPPKYV
+248 YHRIPPKYI

-312 VTRNIENERKYQ
+312 VTRNIENKRKYQ

-371 DILEKMVAPSHH
+371 DILEKMVASSHH

-558 AQASRLDITLEK
+558 AQASRLDITLKK

-604 VGGKIDTYAKE
+604 PGGSISIHAKIIRQVHQNVIYKFIISDT
-615 ISFDGITVWYE
+615 
-626 FKIKDS
+626 
-632 GIGMSEKFV
+632 GIGISPEFQKH
-641 KEELFDI
+641 I
-648 FTQEQ
+648 FEPFAQED
-653 TDARTHYKGSGLG
+653 TGARTIYKGTGLG
-666 MSIVKQLIK
+666 MAIVHRLVQE
-675 AMHGTIEVKSTF
+675 MGGTIQLKSEKNVGSTF
-687 GEGTT
+687 TLI
-692 FVFQLPFKI
+692 LPFTI
-701 SEQSGTKI
+701 DEHQPSAS
-709 EEKYSFN
+709 
-716 AEKAAGKMYTDTQE
+716 AETDTDTP
-730 RESSVSSNGEESA
+730 A
-743 QNNLNGI
+743 DLTDLH
-750 NILLVEDNDLNME
+750 ILVVEDNELNLE
-763 IAEFYLS
+763 IAVFSLEAAGLNVSTAINGLKAVRLF
-770 DRGAMI
+770 
-776 EKAWNGQEALD
+776 EKSKPYE
-787 KFTSSAPNTYD
+787 YD

-804 MMPVMDGLETCRKI
+804 MMPVMNGLDAAKAI
-818 RTSNHPE
+818 RGLSRPDATTV
-825 GKNIPIIAM
+825 PIIALS
-834 TAQVS
+834 ANAFAEDIQKS
-839 QECMDK
+839 KNAGINEHLAKPLEMDK
-845 CQLAGMNGH
+845 VLKVIASYC
-854 LTKPVTSEKLI
+854 K
-865 KTIMEF
+865 
-871 TI
+871 

>member
-1 MKNDKDNA
+1 MNNDKDNA
-9 TLYAELKAERFMTDQ
+9 TLYAELEAERFMTDQ

-42 KSIGEF
+42 KSLGEF

-154 KSSLIHRLLS
+154 KSNLIHRLLS

-248 YHRIPPKYV
+248 YHRLPPKYV

-371 DILEKMVAPSHH
+371 DILEKLVAPSHH

-558 AQASRLDITLEK
+558 AQASRLDITLKK

-604 VGGKIDTYAKE
+604 PGGSISVHAKIIRQVHQNVIYKFIISDT
-615 ISFDGITVWYE
+615 
-626 FKIKDS
+626 
-632 GIGMSEKFV
+632 GIGISPEFQKH
-641 KEELFDI
+641 I
-648 FTQEQ
+648 FEPFAQED
-653 TDARTHYKGSGLG
+653 TGARTIYKGTGLG
-666 MSIVKQLIK
+666 MAIVHRLVQE
-675 AMHGTIEVKSTF
+675 MGGTIQLKSEKNVGSTF
-687 GEGTT
+687 TLI
-692 FVFQLPFKI
+692 LPFTI
-701 SEQSGTKI
+701 DEHQPSAS
-709 EEKYSFN
+709 
-716 AEKAAGKMYTDTQE
+716 AETATDTP
-730 RESSVSSNGEESA
+730 A
-743 QNNLNGI
+743 DLTDLH
-750 NILLVEDNDLNME
+750 ILVVEDNELNLE
-763 IAEFYLS
+763 IAVFSLEAAGLNVSTAINGLEAVRLF
-770 DRGAMI
+770 
-776 EKAWNGQEALD
+776 EKSKPYE
-787 KFTSSAPNTYD
+787 YD

-804 MMPVMDGLETCRKI
+804 MMPVMNGLDAAKAI
-818 RTSNHPE
+818 RGLSRPDAPTV
-825 GKNIPIIAM
+825 PIIALS
-834 TAQVS
+834 ANAFAEDIQKS
-839 QECMDK
+839 KNAGINEHLAKPLEMDK
-845 CQLAGMNGH
+845 VLKVIASYC
-854 LTKPVTSEKLI
+854 K
-865 KTIMEF
+865 
-871 TI
+871 

>member
-1 MKNDKDNA
+1 
-9 TLYAELKAERFMTDQ
+9 
-24 ISLLH
+24 
-29 EAEDLADGINFML
+29 
-42 KSIGEF
+42 
-48 TDADRAYVFETSEN
+48 
-62 HTSTNTYEWCAAGV
+62 
-76 TPQIRNL
+76 
-83 HDIPFESMPKWI
+83 
-95 EVFLHGENILIED
+95 
-108 LEAYRESM
+108 
-116 PLEYELLKVQNV
+116 
-128 STLIAFP
+128 
-135 ISVHEKLIG
+135 
-144 FVGVDNPDME
+144 
-154 KSSLIHRLLS
+154 
-164 LLGKYVGTM
+164 
-173 IKDHKNEQMRLEVVA
+173 
-188 SKSRLDYQL
+188 
-197 EMDEILRGAQIGI
+197 
-210 WTLEM
+210 
-215 DGVKAPRL
+215 
-223 HPNPTMCTLLGVS
+223 
-236 QEMSPEEVYQFW
+236 MSPEEVYQFW

-371 DILEKMVAPSHH
+371 DILEKIVAPSHH

-604 VGGKIDTYAKE
+604 PGGSISIHAKIIRQVHQNVIYKFIISDT
-615 ISFDGITVWYE
+615 
-626 FKIKDS
+626 
-632 GIGMSEKFV
+632 GIGISPEFQKH
-641 KEELFDI
+641 I
-648 FTQEQ
+648 FEPFAQED
-653 TDARTHYKGSGLG
+653 TGARTIYKGTGLG
-666 MSIVKQLIK
+666 MAIVHRLVQE
-675 AMHGTIEVKSTF
+675 MGGTIQLKSEKNVGSTF
-687 GEGTT
+687 TLI
-692 FVFQLPFKI
+692 LPFTI
-701 SEQSGTKI
+701 DEHQPSAS
-709 EEKYSFN
+709 
-716 AEKAAGKMYTDTQE
+716 AETATDTP
-730 RESSVSSNGEESA
+730 A
-743 QNNLNGI
+743 DLTDLH
-750 NILLVEDNDLNME
+750 ILVVEDNELNLE
-763 IAEFYLS
+763 IAVFSLEAAELNVSTAINGLEAVQLF
-770 DRGAMI
+770 
-776 EKAWNGQEALD
+776 EKSKPYE
-787 KFTSSAPNTYD
+787 YD

-804 MMPVMDGLETCRKI
+804 MMPVMNGLDAAKAI
-818 RTSNHPE
+818 RGLSRPDAPTV
-825 GKNIPIIAM
+825 PIIALS
-834 TAQVS
+834 ANAFAEDIQKS
-839 QECMDK
+839 KNAGINEHLAKPLEMDK
-845 CQLAGMNGH
+845 VLKVIASYC
-854 LTKPVTSEKLI
+854 K
-865 KTIMEF
+865 
-871 TI
+871 

>member
-1 MKNDKDNA
+1 MNNDKDNA
-9 TLYAELKAERFMTDQ
+9 TLYAELEAERFMTDQ

-42 KSIGEF
+42 KSLGEF

-154 KSSLIHRLLS
+154 KSNLLHRLLS

-263 IQKVIH
+263 VQKVIH

-500 NPKALLECHEKMRT
+500 NPKTLLECHEKMRT

-558 AQASRLDITLEK
+558 AQASRLDITLKK

-604 VGGKIDTYAKE
+604 PGGSISVHAKIIRQVHQNVIYKFIISDT
-615 ISFDGITVWYE
+615 
-626 FKIKDS
+626 
-632 GIGMSEKFV
+632 GIGISPEFQKH
-641 KEELFDI
+641 I
-648 FTQEQ
+648 FEPFAQED
-653 TDARTHYKGSGLG
+653 TGARTIYKGTGLG
-666 MSIVKQLIK
+666 MAIVHRLVQE
-675 AMHGTIEVKSTF
+675 MGGTIQLKSEKNVGSTF
-687 GEGTT
+687 TLI
-692 FVFQLPFKI
+692 LPFTI
-701 SEQSGTKI
+701 DEHQPSAS
-709 EEKYSFN
+709 
-716 AEKAAGKMYTDTQE
+716 AETATDTP
-730 RESSVSSNGEESA
+730 A
-743 QNNLNGI
+743 DLTDLH
-750 NILLVEDNDLNME
+750 ILVVEDNELNLE
-763 IAEFYLS
+763 IAVFSLEAAGLNVSTAINGLEAVRLF
-770 DRGAMI
+770 
-776 EKAWNGQEALD
+776 EKSKPCE
-787 KFTSSAPNTYD
+787 YD

-804 MMPVMDGLETCRKI
+804 MMPVMNGLDAAKAI
-818 RTSNHPE
+818 RGLSRPDATTV
-825 GKNIPIIAM
+825 PIIALS
-834 TAQVS
+834 ANAFAEDIQKS
-839 QECMDK
+839 KNAGINEHLAKPLEMDK
-845 CQLAGMNGH
+845 VLKVIASYC
-854 LTKPVTSEKLI
+854 K
-865 KTIMEF
+865 
-871 TI
+871 

>member
-1 MKNDKDNA
+1 MNNDKDNA
-9 TLYAELKAERFMTDQ
+9 TLYAELEAERFMTDQ

-42 KSIGEF
+42 KSLGEF

-154 KSSLIHRLLS
+154 KSNLLHRLLS

-210 WTLEM
+210 WTLEL
-215 DGVKAPRL
+215 DGDKTPLL

-248 YHRIPPKYV
+248 YHRIPPKYI

-558 AQASRLDITLEK
+558 AQASRLDITLKK

-604 VGGKIDTYAKE
+604 PGGSISIHAKIIRQVHQNVIYKFIISDT
-615 ISFDGITVWYE
+615 
-626 FKIKDS
+626 
-632 GIGMSEKFV
+632 GIGISPEFQKH
-641 KEELFDI
+641 I
-648 FTQEQ
+648 FEPFAQED
-653 TDARTHYKGSGLG
+653 TGARTIYKGTGLG
-666 MSIVKQLIK
+666 MAIVHRLVQE
-675 AMHGTIEVKSTF
+675 MGGTIQLKSEKNVGSTF
-687 GEGTT
+687 TLI
-692 FVFQLPFKI
+692 LPFTI
-701 SEQSGTKI
+701 DEHQPSAS
-709 EEKYSFN
+709 
-716 AEKAAGKMYTDTQE
+716 AEIATDTP
-730 RESSVSSNGEESA
+730 A
-743 QNNLNGI
+743 DLTDLH
-750 NILLVEDNDLNME
+750 ILVVEDNELNLE
-763 IAEFYLS
+763 IAVFSLEAAGLNVSTAINGLEAVRLF
-770 DRGAMI
+770 
-776 EKAWNGQEALD
+776 EKSKPYE
-787 KFTSSAPNTYD
+787 YD

-804 MMPVMDGLETCRKI
+804 MMPVMNGLDAAKSI
-818 RTSNHPE
+818 RGLSRPDATTV
-825 GKNIPIIAM
+825 PIIALS
-834 TAQVS
+834 ANAFAEDIQKS
-839 QECMDK
+839 KNAGINEHLAKPLEMDK
-845 CQLAGMNGH
+845 VLKVIASYC
-854 LTKPVTSEKLI
+854 K
-865 KTIMEF
+865 
-871 TI
+871 

>member
-1 MKNDKDNA
+1 MNNDKDNA
-9 TLYAELKAERFMTDQ
+9 TLYAELEAERFMTDQ

-42 KSIGEF
+42 KSLGEF

-154 KSSLIHRLLS
+154 KSNLLHRLLS

-173 IKDHKNEQMRLEVVA
+173 IKDHKNEQMRLEVVV

-248 YHRIPPKYV
+248 YHRIPPKYI

-500 NPKALLECHEKMRT
+500 NPKALLKCHEKMRT

-558 AQASRLDITLEK
+558 AQASRLDITLKK
-570 IKPGSLKYPYLIGSP
+570 IKPDSLKYPYLIGSP

-604 VGGKIDTYAKE
+604 PGGSISVHAKIIRQVHQNVIYKFIISDT
-615 ISFDGITVWYE
+615 
-626 FKIKDS
+626 
-632 GIGMSEKFV
+632 GIGISPEFQKH
-641 KEELFDI
+641 I
-648 FTQEQ
+648 FEPFAQED
-653 TDARTHYKGSGLG
+653 TGARTIYKGTGLG
-666 MSIVKQLIK
+666 MAIVHRLVQE
-675 AMHGTIEVKSTF
+675 MGGTIQLKSEKNVGSTF
-687 GEGTT
+687 TLI
-692 FVFQLPFKI
+692 LPFTI
-701 SEQSGTKI
+701 DEHQPSAS
-709 EEKYSFN
+709 
-716 AEKAAGKMYTDTQE
+716 AETATDTP
-730 RESSVSSNGEESA
+730 A
-743 QNNLNGI
+743 DLTDLH
-750 NILLVEDNDLNME
+750 ILVVEDNELNLE
-763 IAEFYLS
+763 IAVFSLEAAGLNVSTAINGLEAVRLF
-770 DRGAMI
+770 
-776 EKAWNGQEALD
+776 EKSKPYE
-787 KFTSSAPNTYD
+787 YD

-804 MMPVMDGLETCRKI
+804 MMPVMNGLDAAKAI
-818 RTSNHPE
+818 RGLSRPDATTV
-825 GKNIPIIAM
+825 PIIALS
-834 TAQVS
+834 ANAFAEDIQKS
-839 QECMDK
+839 KNAGINEHLAKPLEMDK
-845 CQLAGMNGH
+845 VLKVIASYC
-854 LTKPVTSEKLI
+854 K
-865 KTIMEF
+865 
-871 TI
+871 

>member
-1 MKNDKDNA
+1 M
-9 TLYAELKAERFMTDQ
+9 
-24 ISLLH
+24 
-29 EAEDLADGINFML
+29 
-42 KSIGEF
+42 
-48 TDADRAYVFETSEN
+48 
-62 HTSTNTYEWCAAGV
+62 
-76 TPQIRNL
+76 
-83 HDIPFESMPKWI
+83 
-95 EVFLHGENILIED
+95 
-108 LEAYRESM
+108 
-116 PLEYELLKVQNV
+116 
-128 STLIAFP
+128 
-135 ISVHEKLIG
+135 
-144 FVGVDNPDME
+144 
-154 KSSLIHRLLS
+154 
-164 LLGKYVGTM
+164 
-173 IKDHKNEQMRLEVVA
+173 
-188 SKSRLDYQL
+188 
-197 EMDEILRGAQIGI
+197 
-210 WTLEM
+210 
-215 DGVKAPRL
+215 
-223 HPNPTMCTLLGVS
+223 
-236 QEMSPEEVYQFW
+236 
-248 YHRIPPKYV
+248 
-257 TPVLDY
+257 LDY

-558 AQASRLDITLEK
+558 AQASRLDITLKK

-604 VGGKIDTYAKE
+604 PGGSISVHAKIIRQVHQNVIYKFIISDT
-615 ISFDGITVWYE
+615 
-626 FKIKDS
+626 
-632 GIGMSEKFV
+632 GIGISPEFQKH
-641 KEELFDI
+641 I
-648 FTQEQ
+648 FEPFAQED
-653 TDARTHYKGSGLG
+653 TGARTIYKGTGLG
-666 MSIVKQLIK
+666 MAIVHRLVQE
-675 AMHGTIEVKSTF
+675 MGGTIQLKSEKNVGSTF
-687 GEGTT
+687 TLI
-692 FVFQLPFKI
+692 LPFTI
-701 SEQSGTKI
+701 DEHQPSAS
-709 EEKYSFN
+709 
-716 AEKAAGKMYTDTQE
+716 AEIATDTP
-730 RESSVSSNGEESA
+730 A
-743 QNNLNGI
+743 DLTDLH
-750 NILLVEDNDLNME
+750 ILVVEDNELNLE
-763 IAEFYLS
+763 IAVFSLEAAGLNVSTAINGLEAVRLF
-770 DRGAMI
+770 
-776 EKAWNGQEALD
+776 EKSKPYE
-787 KFTSSAPNTYD
+787 YD

-804 MMPVMDGLETCRKI
+804 MMPVMNGLDAAKAI
-818 RTSNHPE
+818 RGLSRPDATTV
-825 GKNIPIIAM
+825 PIIALS
-834 TAQVS
+834 ANAFAEDIQKS
-839 QECMDK
+839 KNAGINEHLAKPLEMDK
-845 CQLAGMNGH
+845 VLKVIASYC
-854 LTKPVTSEKLI
+854 K
-865 KTIMEF
+865 
-871 TI
+871 

>member
-1 MKNDKDNA
+1 MNNDKDNA
-9 TLYAELKAERFMTDQ
+9 TLYAELEAERFMTDQ

-42 KSIGEF
+42 KSLGEF

-116 PLEYELLKVQNV
+116 PLEYELLKIQNV

-154 KSSLIHRLLS
+154 KSNLLHRLLS

-248 YHRIPPKYV
+248 YHRLPPKYV

-371 DILEKMVAPSHH
+371 DILEKLVAPSHH

-558 AQASRLDITLEK
+558 AQASRLDITLKK

-604 VGGKIDTYAKE
+604 PGGSISVHAKIIRQVHQNVIYKFIISDT
-615 ISFDGITVWYE
+615 
-626 FKIKDS
+626 
-632 GIGMSEKFV
+632 GIGISPEFQKH
-641 KEELFDI
+641 I
-648 FTQEQ
+648 FEPFAQED
-653 TDARTHYKGSGLG
+653 TGARTIYKGTGLG
-666 MSIVKQLIK
+666 MAIVHRLVQE
-675 AMHGTIEVKSTF
+675 MGGTIQLKSEKNVGSTF
-687 GEGTT
+687 TLI
-692 FVFQLPFKI
+692 LPFTI
-701 SEQSGTKI
+701 DEHQPSAS
-709 EEKYSFN
+709 
-716 AEKAAGKMYTDTQE
+716 AETATPADLTD
-730 RESSVSSNGEESA
+730 
-743 QNNLNGI
+743 LH
-750 NILLVEDNDLNME
+750 ILVVEDNELNLE
-763 IAEFYLS
+763 IAVFSLEAAGLNVSTAINGLEAVRLF
-770 DRGAMI
+770 
-776 EKAWNGQEALD
+776 EKSKPYE
-787 KFTSSAPNTYD
+787 YD

-804 MMPVMDGLETCRKI
+804 MMPVMNGLDATKAI
-818 RTSNHPE
+818 RGLSRPDATTV
-825 GKNIPIIAM
+825 PIIALS
-834 TAQVS
+834 ANAFAEDIQKS
-839 QECMDK
+839 KNAGINEHLAKPLEMDK
-845 CQLAGMNGH
+845 VLKVIASYC
-854 LTKPVTSEKLI
+854 K
-865 KTIMEF
+865 
-871 TI
+871 

>member
-1 MKNDKDNA
+1 MNNDKDNA
-9 TLYAELKAERFMTDQ
+9 TLYAELEAERFMTDQ

-42 KSIGEF
+42 KSLGEF

-154 KSSLIHRLLS
+154 KSNLLHRLLS

-248 YHRIPPKYV
+248 YHRIPPKYI

-312 VTRNIENERKYQ
+312 VTRNIENKRKYQ

-526 LDMQRMETDRFFLE
+526 LDMQRMEIDRFFLE

-558 AQASRLDITLEK
+558 AQASRLDITLKK

-604 VGGKIDTYAKE
+604 PGGSISIHAKIIRQVHQNVIYKFIISDT
-615 ISFDGITVWYE
+615 
-626 FKIKDS
+626 
-632 GIGMSEKFV
+632 GIGISPEFQKH
-641 KEELFDI
+641 I
-648 FTQEQ
+648 FEPFAQED
-653 TDARTHYKGSGLG
+653 TGARTIYKGTGLG
-666 MSIVKQLIK
+666 MAIVHRLVQE
-675 AMHGTIEVKSTF
+675 MGGTIQLKSEKNVGSTF
-687 GEGTT
+687 TLI
-692 FVFQLPFKI
+692 LPFTI
-701 SEQSGTKI
+701 DEHQPSAS
-709 EEKYSFN
+709 
-716 AEKAAGKMYTDTQE
+716 AETDTDTP
-730 RESSVSSNGEESA
+730 A
-743 QNNLNGI
+743 DLTDLH
-750 NILLVEDNDLNME
+750 ILVVEDNELNLE
-763 IAEFYLS
+763 IAVFSLEAAGLNVSTAINGLKAVRLF
-770 DRGAMI
+770 
-776 EKAWNGQEALD
+776 EKSKPYE
-787 KFTSSAPNTYD
+787 YD

-804 MMPVMDGLETCRKI
+804 MMPVMNGLDAAKAI
-818 RTSNHPE
+818 RGLSRPDATTV
-825 GKNIPIIAM
+825 PIIALS
-834 TAQVS
+834 ANAFAEDIQKS
-839 QECMDK
+839 KNAGINEHLAKPLEMDK
-845 CQLAGMNGH
+845 VLKVIASYC
-854 LTKPVTSEKLI
+854 K
-865 KTIMEF
+865 
-871 TI
+871 

>member
-1 MKNDKDNA
+1 MNNDKDNA
-9 TLYAELKAERFMTDQ
+9 TLYAELEAERFMTDQ

-42 KSIGEF
+42 KSLGEF

-154 KSSLIHRLLS
+154 KSNLLHRLLS

-248 YHRIPPKYV
+248 YHRIPPKYI

-290 CGGILYPDYQ
+290 CGGILCPDYQ

-312 VTRNIENERKYQ
+312 VTRNIENKRKYQ

-558 AQASRLDITLEK
+558 AQASRLDITLKK

-604 VGGKIDTYAKE
+604 PGGSISIHAKIIRQVHQNVIYKFIISDT
-615 ISFDGITVWYE
+615 
-626 FKIKDS
+626 
-632 GIGMSEKFV
+632 GIGISPEFQKH
-641 KEELFDI
+641 I
-648 FTQEQ
+648 FEPFAQED
-653 TDARTHYKGSGLG
+653 TGARTIYKGTGLG
-666 MSIVKQLIK
+666 MAIVHRLVQE
-675 AMHGTIEVKSTF
+675 MGGTIQLKSEKNVGSTF
-687 GEGTT
+687 TLI
-692 FVFQLPFKI
+692 LPFTI
-701 SEQSGTKI
+701 DEHQPSAS
-709 EEKYSFN
+709 
-716 AEKAAGKMYTDTQE
+716 AETATDTP
-730 RESSVSSNGEESA
+730 A
-743 QNNLNGI
+743 DLTDLH
-750 NILLVEDNDLNME
+750 ILVVEDNELNLE
-763 IAEFYLS
+763 IAVFSLEAAGLNVSTAINGLKAVRLF
-770 DRGAMI
+770 
-776 EKAWNGQEALD
+776 EKSKPYE
-787 KFTSSAPNTYD
+787 YD

-804 MMPVMDGLETCRKI
+804 MMPVMNGLDAAKAI
-818 RTSNHPE
+818 RGLSRPDATTV
-825 GKNIPIIAM
+825 PIIALS
-834 TAQVS
+834 ANAFAEDIQKS
-839 QECMDK
+839 KNAGINEHLAKPLEMDK
-845 CQLAGMNGH
+845 VLKVIASYC
-854 LTKPVTSEKLI
+854 K
-865 KTIMEF
+865 
-871 TI
+871 

>member
-1 MKNDKDNA
+1 MNNDKDNA
-9 TLYAELKAERFMTDQ
+9 TLYAELEAERFMTDQ

-42 KSIGEF
+42 KSLGEF

-154 KSSLIHRLLS
+154 KSNLLHRLLS

-248 YHRIPPKYV
+248 YHRLPPKYV

-371 DILEKMVAPSHH
+371 DILEKLVAPSHH

-558 AQASRLDITLEK
+558 AQASRLDITLKK

-604 VGGKIDTYAKE
+604 PGGSISVHAKIIRQVHQNVIYKFIISDT
-615 ISFDGITVWYE
+615 
-626 FKIKDS
+626 
-632 GIGMSEKFV
+632 GIGISPEFQKH
-641 KEELFDI
+641 I
-648 FTQEQ
+648 FEPFAQED
-653 TDARTHYKGSGLG
+653 TGARTIYKGTGLG
-666 MSIVKQLIK
+666 MAIVHRLVQE
-675 AMHGTIEVKSTF
+675 MGGTIQLKSEKNVGSTF
-687 GEGTT
+687 TLI
-692 FVFQLPFKI
+692 LPFTIDKHQP
-701 SEQSGTKI
+701 SAS
-709 EEKYSFN
+709 
-716 AEKAAGKMYTDTQE
+716 AETATDTP
-730 RESSVSSNGEESA
+730 A
-743 QNNLNGI
+743 DLTDLH
-750 NILLVEDNDLNME
+750 ILVVEDNELNLE
-763 IAEFYLS
+763 IAVFSLEAAGLNVSTAINGLEAVRLF
-770 DRGAMI
+770 
-776 EKAWNGQEALD
+776 EKSKPYE
-787 KFTSSAPNTYD
+787 YD

-804 MMPVMDGLETCRKI
+804 MMPVMNGLDAAKAI
-818 RTSNHPE
+818 RGLSRPDATTV
-825 GKNIPIIAM
+825 PIIALS
-834 TAQVS
+834 ANAFAEDIQKS
-839 QECMDK
+839 KNAGINEHLAKPLEMDK
-845 CQLAGMNGH
+845 VLKVIASYC
-854 LTKPVTSEKLI
+854 K
-865 KTIMEF
+865 
-871 TI
+871 

>member
-1 MKNDKDNA
+1 MNNDKDNA
-9 TLYAELKAERFMTDQ
+9 TLYAELEAERFMTDQ

-42 KSIGEF
+42 KSLGEF

-154 KSSLIHRLLS
+154 KSNLLHRLLS

-248 YHRIPPKYV
+248 YHRIPPKYI

-558 AQASRLDITLEK
+558 AQASRLDITLKK

-604 VGGKIDTYAKE
+604 PGGSISIHAKIIRQVHQNVIYKFIISDT
-615 ISFDGITVWYE
+615 
-626 FKIKDS
+626 
-632 GIGMSEKFV
+632 GIGISPEFQKH
-641 KEELFDI
+641 I
-648 FTQEQ
+648 FEPFAQED
-653 TDARTHYKGSGLG
+653 TGARTIYKGTGLG
-666 MSIVKQLIK
+666 MAIVHRLVQE
-675 AMHGTIEVKSTF
+675 MGGTIQLKSEKNVGSTF
-687 GEGTT
+687 TLI
-692 FVFQLPFKI
+692 LPFTI
-701 SEQSGTKI
+701 DEHQPSAS
-709 EEKYSFN
+709 
-716 AEKAAGKMYTDTQE
+716 AETATDTPTD
-730 RESSVSSNGEESA
+730 
-743 QNNLNGI
+743 LTDLH
-750 NILLVEDNDLNME
+750 ILVVEDNELNLE
-763 IAEFYLS
+763 IAVFSLEAAGLNVSTAINGLEAVRLF
-770 DRGAMI
+770 
-776 EKAWNGQEALD
+776 EKSKPYE
-787 KFTSSAPNTYD
+787 YD

-804 MMPVMDGLETCRKI
+804 MMPVMNGLDAAKAI
-818 RTSNHPE
+818 RGLSRPDATTV
-825 GKNIPIIAM
+825 PIIALS
-834 TAQVS
+834 ANAFAEDIQKS
-839 QECMDK
+839 KNAGINEHLAKPLEMDK
-845 CQLAGMNGH
+845 VLKVIASYC
-854 LTKPVTSEKLI
+854 K
-865 KTIMEF
+865 
-871 TI
+871 

>member
-1 MKNDKDNA
+1 MNNDKDNA

-154 KSSLIHRLLS
+154 KSSLIHRPLS

-215 DGVKAPRL
+215 DGIKAPRL

-604 VGGKIDTYAKE
+604 PGGSISIHAKIIRQVHQNVIYKFIISDT
-615 ISFDGITVWYE
+615 
-626 FKIKDS
+626 
-632 GIGMSEKFV
+632 GIGISPEFQKH
-641 KEELFDI
+641 I
-648 FTQEQ
+648 FEPFAQED
-653 TDARTHYKGSGLG
+653 TGARTIYKGTGLG
-666 MSIVKQLIK
+666 MTIVHRLVQE
-675 AMHGTIEVKSTF
+675 MGGTIQLKSEKNVGSTF
-687 GEGTT
+687 TLI
-692 FVFQLPFKI
+692 LPFTI
-701 SEQSGTKI
+701 DEHQPSAS
-709 EEKYSFN
+709 
-716 AEKAAGKMYTDTQE
+716 AETATDTP
-730 RESSVSSNGEESA
+730 A
-743 QNNLNGI
+743 DLTDLH
-750 NILLVEDNDLNME
+750 ILVVEDNELNLE
-763 IAEFYLS
+763 IAVFSLEAAGLNVSTAINGLEAVRLF
-770 DRGAMI
+770 
-776 EKAWNGQEALD
+776 EKSKPYE
-787 KFTSSAPNTYD
+787 YD

-804 MMPVMDGLETCRKI
+804 MMPVMNGLDAAKAI
-818 RTSNHPE
+818 RGLSRPDATTV
-825 GKNIPIIAM
+825 PIIALS
-834 TAQVS
+834 ANAFAEDIQKS
-839 QECMDK
+839 KNAGINEHLAKPLEMDK
-845 CQLAGMNGH
+845 VLKVIASYC
-854 LTKPVTSEKLI
+854 K
-865 KTIMEF
+865 
-871 TI
+871 